1 MKGLSKKARG
11 KKLRDQK
18 ANSVADLAAVLEKMA
33 LEGGSVASVDREAKR
48 EDRVRREKE
57 RLERVLVRRK
67 EARNVLSKAKGEEVE
82 KARETYRELKKQK
95 MKMQKALAAASASPV
110 AEVDAVGVDG
120 LPLATSTRPTAAPKR
135 GAAKQKPV
143 ISADGVKI
151 QWANLLDAE
160 YAATWPESV
169 VHDVMPHGGNRG
181 RYMAASVAKPA
192 QVAAEIAGIGGGE
205 VVPSAKSQV
214 QEVPPTQ
221 PEMEAPEP
229 KGALDSIVRRLQFGS
244 K

>member
-67 EARNVLSKAKGEEVE
+67 EARNVW
-82 KARETYRELKKQK
+82 
-95 MKMQKALAAASASPV
+95 QKALAAASASPV